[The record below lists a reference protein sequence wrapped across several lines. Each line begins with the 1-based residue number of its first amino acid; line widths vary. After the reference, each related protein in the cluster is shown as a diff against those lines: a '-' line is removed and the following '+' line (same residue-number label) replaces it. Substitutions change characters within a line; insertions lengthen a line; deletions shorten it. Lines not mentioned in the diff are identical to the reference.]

1 MGGGRSLCEL
11 RLPRLAEIG
20 AEIWEMR
27 DLVRIF
33 EHLGLEDLDLAHELD
48 LPPLARGCLQS
59 GATRGGRVALR
70 STPMTRS
77 SEFIKGHQ
85 RSSEVIRGHQ
95 RSSGALREGIS
106 GNQLPHAMER
116 PEDIEEL
123 PSRAIK
129 HNQGRSHLPLAMER
143 PEDVEE
149 LHTDELRTQLH
160 AMTQLIRK
168 ANDRVD
174 EHQDALDHV
183 RPYFRPR
190 SALKELPALAV
201 LGADETRG
209 HPRMSAPACQIR
221 VVRLR
226 IRSA

>member
-20 AEIWEMR
+20 AEIWELR

-33 EHLGLEDLDLAHELD
+33 EHLGLEDFDLAHELD

-70 STPMTRS
+70 ITSLTRSSEFIRGHQRS

-85 RSSEVIRGHQ
+85 RPSEAIRGHQRSSEFIRGHQ

-116 PEDIEEL
+116 PEDVEEL
-123 PSRAIK
+123 QSSTIK

-183 RPYFRPR
+183 RPYFRP
-190 SALKELPALAV
+190 
-201 LGADETRG
+201 
-209 HPRMSAPACQIR
+209 
-221 VVRLR
+221 
-226 IRSA
+226 

>member
-20 AEIWEMR
+20 AEIWELR

-33 EHLGLEDLDLAHELD
+33 EHLGLEDFDLAHELD

-70 STPMTRS
+70 STPLTRS
-77 SEFIKGHQ
+77 SEF
-85 RSSEVIRGHQ
+85 IRGHQ

-106 GNQLPHAMER
+106 GNQLPH
-116 PEDIEEL
+116 
-123 PSRAIK
+123 
-129 HNQGRSHLPLAMER
+129 AMER

-183 RPYFRPR
+183 RPYFRP
-190 SALKELPALAV
+190 
-201 LGADETRG
+201 
-209 HPRMSAPACQIR
+209 
-221 VVRLR
+221 
-226 IRSA
+226 

>member
-33 EHLGLEDLDLAHELD
+33 EHLGLEDFDLAHELD

-70 STPMTRS
+70 STPLTRS
-77 SEFIKGHQ
+77 SEF
-85 RSSEVIRGHQ
+85 IRGHQ

-123 PSRAIK
+123 QSRAIK

-183 RPYFRPR
+183 RPYFRP
-190 SALKELPALAV
+190 
-201 LGADETRG
+201 
-209 HPRMSAPACQIR
+209 
-221 VVRLR
+221 
-226 IRSA
+226 